1 MFQTSLGGG
10 AAPTKIGD
18 TKLHKR
24 RRPKTMETSQP
35 TTIKFELL
43 NSLRIVNNCD
53 DCYRMR
59 KYQVFVTNFF
69 FPVGLRSVISK

>member
-10 AAPTKIGD
+10 AAPTKIGG
-18 TKLHKR
+18 TKMHKR
-24 RRPKTMETSQP
+24 RRPNTMDTSQQ
-35 TTIKFELL
+35 TTIEFNLL
-43 NSLRIVNNCD
+43 KSLRIVNNCD

-59 KYQVFVTNFF
+59 NYQVFVTNFF